1 MDVLV
6 RSYNNSDSI
15 RNAVESVLAQERCSV
30 HVWVIDDCST
40 DGTDEVLEKLKARHP
55 SRLNVLKTSSNL
67 GSAGKAMQEVK
78 FELSSSYWALLDAD
92 DAWVYPLKIWEQ
104 IQALEEAP
112 DAVGCFGITETVGPD
127 GRLIENISGPQMKW
141 DFLAYFLGL
150 SRPYVHLS
158 SILWRKFSLTPLMI
172 SPRDLL
178 AGWPAGEWPRT
189 LAILCLT
196 GGNLV
201 GIDKVVS
208 RYNFSG
214 NGVYSSL
221 SQQQRLD
228 LNDQITSQMR
238 AAAPRSYR
246 VQRILLLARLPGICK
261 IISSVR
267 IRNAR
272 RKYGF

>member
-1 MDVLV
+1 MQAL
-6 RSYNNSDSI
+6 
-15 RNAVESVLAQERCSV
+15 
-30 HVWVIDDCST
+30 
-40 DGTDEVLEKLKARHP
+40 HP
-55 SRLNVLKTSSNL
+55 SRLTVLKTSQNL

-78 FELSSSYWALLDAD
+78 FELSSSYWAVLDAD
-92 DAWVYPLKIWEQ
+92 DAWVYPQKIWEQ

-112 DAVGCFGITETVGPD
+112 GAVGCFGITEMVDSD

-150 SRPYVHLS
+150 SGPYVHLS
-158 SILWRKFSLTPLMI
+158 SILWRKFSFTPLMI
-172 SPRDLL
+172 RPRDLL

-196 GGNLV
+196 GGSLV

-208 RYNFSG
+208 RYNFAG

-221 SQQQRLD
+221 SQQQRLE
-228 LNDQITSQMR
+228 LNSQNNSQMR
-238 AAAPRSYR
+238 AAVPRSYR
-246 VQRILLLARLPGICK
+246 LQRFLLRAQFPGISW

-267 IRNAR
+267 LRNAR